1 MVILFIIFQIP
12 DKETMLAVQ
21 ECLSTVAVAYR
32 GVHVD
37 DKDTVI
43 IEAMLLSNITHVRK
57 SKHVYQ

>member
-1 MVILFIIFQIP
+1 
-12 DKETMLAVQ
+12 MLAVQ